1 MKTVLLLLLLSPIIA
16 GAQVFRITPQ
26 DALRKQS
33 FLLMRDGSV
42 VRGQILRQDST
53 IISVRKRG
61 GDLSF
66 IEADQVIG
74 VLADR
79 SDLPENKAGVRSA
92 SPYKVYA
99 LKDSTR
105 IEGMFIRRDSTMIT
119 LQKPNGQFT
128 YFEPELLARIET
140 VQGELRSAGGRTFP
154 NRFAPY
160 LLTGLTAH
168 NPEKG
173 RFYYRNTWLLL
184 NELHYGITRFW
195 SVGASF
201 AALIPYAGYV
211 DAYYKNGQYLDTK
224 GSRLSTKVSVPI
236 GNRFRLGVDASYRG
250 SQQFTLVAARDI
262 WTFQALATAGSPQRN
277 ITLGYGLTT
286 PSRRRY
292 EYYTYSFS
300 SSYPPQPGSGQL
312 ITYTIPNQSFLT
324 LGVVQKVSPGA
335 TLVLDNRLYLGRIY
349 YQFNE
354 SKASLSAALRLD
366 RRRHAFDLGIYS
378 LIYQRPILWENGR
391 TTRFFPYVG
400 YNLLIGR
407 D

>member
-1 MKTVLLLLLLSPIIA
+1 MKTVLLLLFISPIVA
-16 GAQVFRITPQ
+16 WAQVFKITPQ
-26 DALRKQS
+26 DAQRRQS

-61 GDLSF
+61 GNLSF
-66 IEADQVIG
+66 IEADQVIS

-79 SDLPENKAGVRSA
+79 SGLPENKAGVRPA
-92 SPYKVYA
+92 SPYKVYVM
-99 LKDSTR
+99 KDGAR

-128 YFEPELLARIET
+128 YFEPELLARIDT
-140 VQGELRSAGGRTFP
+140 VQGESFRDGGRTFP

-184 NELHYGITRFW
+184 NELQYGITRNW

-201 AALIPYAGYV
+201 ITPIPYL
-211 DAYYKNGQYLDTK
+211 AYSDLYFRSGEYLSYN
-224 GSRLSTKVSVPI
+224 SRLFTKISVPI
-236 GNRFRLGVDASYRG
+236 GNRFRLGVDASYRNN
-250 SQQFTLVAARDI
+250 QQFTLIRGRDI
-262 WTFQALATAGSPQRN
+262 WTFQALATVGSSQRN
-277 ITLGYGLTT
+277 ATLGYGLIT

-300 SSYPPQPGSGQL
+300 SSYPPQPGSGQFV
-312 ITYTIPNQSFLT
+312 TYTIPNQSFLT
-324 LGVVQKVSPGA
+324 LGLVQKVSPGL
-335 TLVLDNRLYLGRIY
+335 TIVLDNTLLLGRTY
-349 YQFNE
+349 YQYNE

-366 RRRHAFDLGIYS
+366 RRRHAFDLGIYT
-378 LIYQRPILWENGR
+378 LIYQKPILWENGR
-391 TTRFFPYVG
+391 STRFFPYVG

>member
-16 GAQVFRITPQ
+16 WAQVFKITPQ

-53 IISVRKRG
+53 LISVRKRG
-61 GDLSF
+61 GNLSF
-66 IEADQVIG
+66 IEADQVLS

-79 SDLPENKAGVRSA
+79 SDVPENKAGARTA
-92 SPYKVYA
+92 SPYKVYVM
-99 LKDSTR
+99 KDGAR
-105 IEGMFIRRDSTMIT
+105 IEGRFVRRDSTMIT

-128 YFEPELLARIET
+128 YFEPELLARIDT
-140 VQGELRSAGGRTFP
+140 VQGDLSSDGGRTFQ

-160 LLTGLTAH
+160 LLTGVTAH

-173 RFYYRNTWLLL
+173 RFYYRNTWLLF
-184 NELHYGITRFW
+184 NELHYGITRNW

-201 AALIPYAGYV
+201 VTPVPYL
-211 DAYYKNGQYLDTK
+211 AYSDVYFRSSEYLSYN
-224 GSRLSTKVSVPI
+224 SRLFTKISVPI
-236 GNRFRLGVDASYRG
+236 GRRFRLAGNVSYQARQPANFF
-250 SQQFTLVAARDI
+250 SARDVF
-262 WTFQALATAGSPQRN
+262 TFQALASVGTSQRN
-277 ITLGYGLTT
+277 VTVGYGLIT

-312 ITYTIPNQSFLT
+312 IRYTIPNQSFLT
-324 LGVVQKVSPGA
+324 LGLVQKVSPGL
-335 TLVLDNRLYLGRIY
+335 TVVLDNTLLLGRTY
-349 YQFNE
+349 YHYNE
-354 SKASLSAALRLD
+354 SKVSASAALRID
-366 RRRHAFDLGIYS
+366 RRRHAFDLGIYT
-378 LIYQRPILWENGR
+378 LIYQKPIFWENGR
-391 TTRFFPYVG
+391 QVRFFPYVG